1 MATAITREAVRE
13 APKVLLHDHL
23 DGGLR
28 PGTIVELADA
38 VGYRDLPTTDL
49 TDLAAWFTK
58 GADTRD
64 ILQYLATFTHTLAV
78 MQTEDALHRVAKE
91 AALDLAADGV
101 VYAEVR
107 FAPEL
112 HQERGLSLDA
122 VVDAVQAGFR
132 EGERDAAATGH
143 PIVMR
148 TIVCAMRTETRSVEI
163 AELCVRRR
171 RDDHTIVSFDL
182 AGAETG
188 FPPSEHADAV
198 AIARAGLAHLTIHAS
213 EPPGIELIADALA
226 CGAERI
232 GHGVRL
238 VEDVA
243 FAGGVPE
250 GGLVD
255 IDLERCQLGPLATYV
270 RDRQVPLELAPTCNV
285 QIGAVPTLA
294 HHPVALFHRLGL
306 RATINTDNR
315 LMSGVSVAS
324 ETHAVAAVNHF
335 GWRDI
340 EAVQVTAIQSAFCSL
355 DERRRIERDIIG
367 PAYAKLDQE

>member
-1 MATAITREAVRE
+1 MATAITLEAVRA
-13 APKVLLHDHL
+13 APKVVLHDHL

-28 PGTIVELADA
+28 PATIVELADSA
-38 VGYRDLPTTDL
+38 GYRGLPTTDL
-49 TDLAAWFTK
+49 TELAAWFTR

-78 MQTEDALHRVAKE
+78 MQTEDALHRVARE

-112 HQERGLSLDA
+112 HQERGLALDA

-132 EGERDAAATGH
+132 AGEQEAAAAGR

-148 TIVCAMRTETRSVEI
+148 TIICAMRTEARSSEI

-171 RDDHTIVSFDL
+171 RDDDTVVSFDL

-188 FPPSEHADAV
+188 FPPSDHADAV
-198 AIARAGLAHLTIHAS
+198 AIARTGLAHLTIHAS
-213 EPPGIELIADALA
+213 EPPGLELIADALA
-226 CGAERI
+226 CGAERV

-238 VEDVA
+238 VEDVTID
-243 FAGGVPE
+243 GGLPE
-250 GGLVD
+250 SGLVD
-255 IDLERCQLGPLATYV
+255 IDLERVHLGPLATYV
-270 RDRQVPLELAPTCNV
+270 RDRQIPLELAPTCNV
-285 QIGAVPTLA
+285 QIGAVRTLA
-294 HHPVALFHRLGL
+294 HHPVALFHRLGI

-324 ETHAVAAVNHF
+324 EVHAVASVNRF
-335 GWRDI
+335 GWPDI
-340 EAVQVTAIQSAFCSL
+340 EAVQVTGIQSAFCSL
-355 DERRRIERDIIG
+355 DERRHIERDIIR
-367 PAYAKLDQE
+367 PAYANLEQE